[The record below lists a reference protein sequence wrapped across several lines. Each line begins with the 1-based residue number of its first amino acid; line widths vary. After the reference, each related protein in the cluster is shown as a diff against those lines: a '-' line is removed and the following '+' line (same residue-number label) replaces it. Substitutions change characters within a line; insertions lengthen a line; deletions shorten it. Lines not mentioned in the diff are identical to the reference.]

1 MTNNPK
7 NVLHLPRKL
16 NILHK
21 LNIQNIYFIMK
32 ILNRLDNYINEK
44 EYSMIY
50 KYNKLDIV
58 NYTEIKDF
66 TSKIITIRYQNKI
79 YQIKGSNLVISR
91 MMDNE
96 ILISGNIENITFM

>member
-1 MTNNPK
+1 
-7 NVLHLPRKL
+7 
-16 NILHK
+16 
-21 LNIQNIYFIMK
+21 MK

-44 EYSMIY
+44 EYSMTY

-79 YQIKGSNLVISR
+79 YVLDV
-91 MMDNE
+91 
-96 ILISGNIENITFM
+96 

>member
-32 ILNRLDNYINEK
+32 ILNRLDNYINDK
-44 EYSMIY
+44 NYSMIY
-50 KYNKLDIV
+50 KYNKLDII
-58 NYTEIKDF
+58 NYTEIVDF
-66 TSKIITIRYQNKI
+66 TSKIITIRYNNNI
-79 YQIKGSNLVISR
+79 YQIKGNNLVIAR

>member
-21 LNIQNIYFIMK
+21 LNIRNIYFIMK
-32 ILNRLDNYINEK
+32 ILNRLDNYINDK
-44 EYSMIY
+44 NYSMIY
-50 KYNKLDIV
+50 KYNKLDII
-58 NYTEIKDF
+58 NYTEIVDF
-66 TSKIITIRYQNKI
+66 TSKIITIRHNNNI
-79 YQIKGSNLVISR
+79 YQIKGSNLVIAR

>member
-1 MTNNPK
+1 
-7 NVLHLPRKL
+7 
-16 NILHK
+16 
-21 LNIQNIYFIMK
+21 MK

-50 KYNKLDIV
+50 KYNKLDII

-79 YQIKGSNLVISR
+79 YQIEVKS
-91 MMDNE
+91 
-96 ILISGNIENITFM
+96 LISV

>member
-1 MTNNPK
+1 
-7 NVLHLPRKL
+7 
-16 NILHK
+16 
-21 LNIQNIYFIMK
+21 MK

-50 KYNKLDIV
+50 KYNKLDVI
-58 NYTEIKDF
+58 NYTEIKDS

>member
-1 MTNNPK
+1 
-7 NVLHLPRKL
+7 
-16 NILHK
+16 
-21 LNIQNIYFIMK
+21 MK
-32 ILNRLDNYINEK
+32 ILNRLDNYINDK
-44 EYSMIY
+44 KYSMTY

-66 TSKIITIRYQNKI
+66 TSKIITIRYQDKI
-79 YQIKGSNLVISR
+79 YQVKGSNLVISR

>member
-32 ILNRLDNYINEK
+32 ILNRLDNYINDK
-44 EYSMIY
+44 KYSMIY
-50 KYNKLDIV
+50 KYNKLDII
-58 NYTEIKDF
+58 NYTEILDF
-66 TSKIITIRYQNKI
+66 TSKIISIRYEEKV
-79 YQIKGSNLVISR
+79 YQIKGSNLVITR

>member
-1 MTNNPK
+1 
-7 NVLHLPRKL
+7 
-16 NILHK
+16 
-21 LNIQNIYFIMK
+21 MK

-58 NYTEIKDF
+58 NYTEIKDL

>member
-44 EYSMIY
+44 EYSMTY

>member
-1 MTNNPK
+1 MT
-7 NVLHLPRKL
+7 
-16 NILHK
+16 
-21 LNIQNIYFIMK
+21 
-32 ILNRLDNYINEK
+32 
-44 EYSMIY
+44 Y

>member
-1 MTNNPK
+1 
-7 NVLHLPRKL
+7 
-16 NILHK
+16 
-21 LNIQNIYFIMK
+21 MK

-58 NYTEIKDF
+58 NYTEIKDLI
-66 TSKIITIRYQNKI
+66 SKIITIRYQNKI

>member
-1 MTNNPK
+1 
-7 NVLHLPRKL
+7 
-16 NILHK
+16 
-21 LNIQNIYFIMK
+21 MK

-79 YQIKGSNLVISR
+79 YHLLYLKFHNYKSL
-91 MMDNE
+91 MKA
-96 ILISGNIENITFM
+96 L